1 MRITTL
7 GDLGAVAPV
16 VSSQGSL
23 VGFGEVTAG
32 DSMMTTKHVG
42 IFAAGVLVG
51 ALGTYLFGRRRKRR

>member
-1 MRITTL
+1 MRVTTL
-7 GDLGAVAPV
+7 GDLGAVAPI

-23 VGFGEVTAG
+23 VGLGEVTD